1 MGDEMKTIRE
11 ILQSGHYVLP
21 NSMVAM
27 LESRE
32 KERDEAEKERVKAA
46 IFDAW
51 NRRFPWSPAS
61 LCSHIYHSPEPEKL
75 AAGYWWVRRN
85 GPGHEWVCTS
95 YSFEFVPSSG
105 FEYRR
110 WDDPPPE
117 VTGRVEQQLPTAQ
130 EWIEKNVAGWDEFD
144 LVWHKASEYPES
156 PFLNVSDEI
165 FDKLKPTYASGPS
178 GAVYNSHDEALADLK
193 RVLIEMGLAR

>member
-1 MGDEMKTIRE
+1 MGDEMKSIRE

-27 LESRE
+27 LEDRE

-61 LCSHIYHSPEPEKL
+61 LCSHIYHPPKPEKL
-75 AAGYWWVRRN
+75 KGERYWYYRQKLPGWHWTLGYFKCDFL
-85 GPGHEWVCTS
+85 PHDD
-95 YSFEFVPSSG
+95 

-110 WDDPPPE
+110 GDDPPPE
-117 VTGRVEQQLPTAQ
+117 VTGNE
-130 EWIEKNVAGWDEFD
+130 AGEAD
-144 LVWHKASEYPES
+144 KA
-156 PFLNVSDEI
+156 V
-165 FDKLKPTYASGPS
+165 GP
-178 GAVYNSHDEALADLK
+178 
-193 RVLIEMGLAR
+193 R